1 MVLVYI
7 VTLYVKKHN
16 RMSKTIEEIDHV
28 VIKFAGDSG
37 DGMQLTG
44 DQFSN
49 TTAFIGND
57 LSTFPDFPAEIRAP
71 QGTVAGVS
79 GFKIQFGN
87 TNIYSPGDKADV
99 LIAMNPA
106 ALLANVDWIKD
117 GGTIIV
123 DSDSF
128 KAKDFEKAGYTTNPL
143 EDGSL
148 DGYNLIQAPITK
160 LTKDSVEGFTI
171 ENKFRTRSKN
181 MFALGIVYWLF
192 NRPLNITEDFLSIKF
207 KKNPELANANIASL
221 KAGFNYALT
230 VELLPSSYQVKAAT
244 LPKGK
249 YRSITGNT
257 ATAWGFLAAA
267 EKSGLQIFLGSYP
280 ITPATDIL
288 HELSKHKGFNVL
300 SFQAEDEIAGICS
313 AIGASFAGGLAL
325 TTTSGPGLALKGE
338 AIGLAMMTE
347 LPLVIVDVQR
357 GGPSTGLP
365 TKTEQSDLLQAV
377 YGRNG
382 ESPVIVIAASTPSN
396 CFNYA
401 YMAAKLA
408 VEHMTPVILLTDGF
422 IANGAEPWRIPN
434 TDDMPGIKPTL
445 VSAKARESWKPY
457 LRNPE
462 KLSRQWAKPGT
473 KGFEHRIG
481 GLEKQEGSGNVSYE
495 PLNHEEMVKIRA
507 EKVKRVANFI
517 PELKVEGPT
526 EGELLI
532 VGWGGTF
539 GGLFTAYNE
548 MKKTHQNVAFAHFNY
563 INPLPKNTPEV
574 FRRYKKI
581 VVCELN
587 LGQFIKILRSELPQ
601 FNYLQ
606 YNKVQGLP
614 FSKSELVN
622 EFETIIK
629 S

>member
-1 MVLVYI
+1 
-7 VTLYVKKHN
+7 
-16 RMSKTIEEIDHV
+16 MSKVKEELDSV

-44 DQFSN
+44 SQFSN

-57 LSTFPDFPAEIRAP
+57 LATFPDFPAEIRAP

-87 TNIYSPGDKADV
+87 SSIYSPGDKADV
-99 LIAMNPA
+99 LIAMNAA
-106 ALLANVDWIKD
+106 ALKANLDWVKD
-117 GGTIIV
+117 HGTIII
-123 DSDSF
+123 DTDSF
-128 KAKDFEKAGYTTNPL
+128 KAKDFEKANFTSNPL

-148 DGYNLIQAPITK
+148 DGYNLIEAPITK
-160 LTKDSVEGFTI
+160 LTKDSVAEFDI
-171 ENKFRTRSKN
+171 ENKSRSRSKN

-192 NRPLNITEDFLSIKF
+192 NRPLNITENFLDAKF
-207 KKNPELANANIASL
+207 KKNQEVANANKAAL
-221 KAGFNYALT
+221 KAGYNYALT
-230 VELLPSSYQVKAAT
+230 VELLPSSYSVKPAT

-267 EKSGLQIFLGSYP
+267 ENSGLKLFLGSYP

-288 HELSKHKGFNVL
+288 HELSKHKGFDVV
-300 SFQAEDEIAGICS
+300 SIQAEDEIAGICS
-313 AIGASFAGGLAL
+313 SIGASFAGSLAL

-347 LPLVIVDVQR
+347 LPIVIVDVQR

-396 CFNYA
+396 CFEYA
-401 YMAAKLA
+401 YMASKLA

-422 IANGAEPWRIPN
+422 IANGAEPWRIPD
-434 TDDMPGIKPTL
+434 TKKLPQIVPAL
-445 VSAKARESWKPY
+445 AKKGKDWKPY
-457 LRNPE
+457 LRDAE
-462 KLSRQWAKPGT
+462 KLSRLWVTPGT
-473 KGFEHRIG
+473 KGYEHRIG
-481 GLEKQEGSGNVSYE
+481 GLEKEDGSGNVSYD
-495 PLNHEEMVKIRA
+495 PRNHEAMVNLRA

-517 PELKVEGPT
+517 PEIEVLGDKNAD
-526 EGELLI
+526 LLI
-532 VGWGGTF
+532 VGWGGTY
-539 GGLFTAYNE
+539 GSLLTAFNE
-548 MKKTHQNVAFAHFNY
+548 LKKAGKSVAFAHFNY
-563 INPLPKNTPEV
+563 INPLPKNTADI
-574 FRRYKKI
+574 FKNHKNI

-587 LGQFIKILRSELPQ
+587 LGQFVKVLKSEHPQ
-601 FNYLQ
+601 FNYQQ

-614 FSKSELVN
+614 FSKQELTE
-622 EFETIIK
+622 EFNSILEK
-629 S
+629 N

>member
-1 MVLVYI
+1 
-7 VTLYVKKHN
+7 
-16 RMSKTIEEIDHV
+16 MSKIIEEIDRV

-87 TNIYSPGDKADV
+87 SSIYSPGDKADV

-106 ALLANVDWIKD
+106 ALKANVDWIKD
-117 GGTIIV
+117 GGTVII

-128 KAKDFEKAGYTTNPL
+128 KAKDFEKAGYTSNPL
-143 EDGSL
+143 EDASL

-160 LTKDSVEGFTI
+160 LTKDSVEGFSI

-192 NRPLNITEDFLSIKF
+192 NRPLNITEDFLTNKF
-207 KKNPELANANIASL
+207 KKDPELAKANIASL
-221 KAGFNYALT
+221 KAGYNYALT
-230 VELLPSSYQVKAAT
+230 VELLPSSYQVKAAA
-244 LPKGK
+244 LPKGT

-267 EKSGLQIFLGSYP
+267 ENSGLQLFLGSYP
-280 ITPATDIL
+280 ITPASDIL

-300 SFQAEDEIAGICS
+300 SMQAEDEIAGICS

-434 TDDMPGIKPTL
+434 TNDLPKIIP
-445 VSAKARESWKPY
+445 AKVNTNKRENWQPY
-457 LRNPE
+457 LRDQQ
-462 KLSRQWAKPGT
+462 KLSREWAIPGT

-481 GLEKQEGSGNVSYE
+481 GLEKQEGSGNVSYD
-495 PLNHEEMVKIRA
+495 PKNHEQMVKIRA
-507 EKVKRVANFI
+507 EKVKKVANFI
-517 PELKVEGPT
+517 PDIDVEGS
-526 EGELLI
+526 EQGDLLI
-532 VGWGGTF
+532 VGWGGTY
-539 GGLFTAYNE
+539 GGLYTAFNE
-548 MKKTHQNVAFAHFNY
+548 IIKTHKNVAFAHFNF
-563 INPLPKNTPEV
+563 INPLPKNTEEV
-574 FRRYKKI
+574 FGRYKKI

-587 LGQFIKILRSELPQ
+587 LGQFIKILRTELPQ
-601 FNYLQ
+601 FKYLQ

-614 FSKSELVN
+614 FSKSELVE
-622 EFETIIK
+622 EFEKILAEK
-629 S
+629 

>member
-1 MVLVYI
+1 
-7 VTLYVKKHN
+7 
-16 RMSKTIEEIDHV
+16 MSKTIEEIDNV

-106 ALLANVDWIKD
+106 ALKANVDWIKD
-117 GGTIIV
+117 RGTIII

-128 KAKDFEKAGYTTNPL
+128 KAKDFEKAGYTSNPL
-143 EDGSL
+143 EDGTM

-192 NRPLNITEDFLSIKF
+192 NRPLNITEDFLKAKF
-207 KKNPELANANIASL
+207 KKDPELANANVASL
-221 KAGFNYALT
+221 KAGYNYAIT
-230 VELLPSSYQVKAAT
+230 VELLPSSYTIKPAT
-244 LPKGK
+244 LPQGK

-280 ITPATDIL
+280 ITPASDIL
-288 HELSKHKGFNVL
+288 HELSKHKGFDVI
-300 SFQAEDEIAGICS
+300 SIQAEDEIAGICS

-396 CFNYA
+396 CFDYA
-401 YMAAKLA
+401 FMAAKLA

-422 IANGAEPWRIPN
+422 IANGAEPWRIKNTEELPN
-434 TDDMPGIKPTL
+434 IKP
-445 VSAKARESWKPY
+445 VKVDVNAREAWKPY
-457 LRNPE
+457 LRDLD
-462 KLSRQWAKPGT
+462 KLSRQWAVPGT

-481 GLEKQEGSGNVSYE
+481 GLEKQDVSGNISYE
-495 PLNHEEMVKIRA
+495 PLNHENMVKVRA

-517 PELKVEGPT
+517 PELKVEGA
-526 EGELLI
+526 EQGDLLI

-539 GGLFTAYNE
+539 GNLYTSFNE
-548 MKKTHQNVAFAHFNY
+548 VKKSNSKVAFAHFNY
-563 INPLPKNTPEV
+563 INPLPKNTAEV
-574 FRRYKKI
+574 FARYKKI

-587 LGQFIKILRSELPQ
+587 LGQFVKILRSEMPQ
-601 FNYLQ
+601 FNYIQ

-614 FSKSELVN
+614 FLKSELVE
-622 EFETIIK
+622 EFERILAL
-629 S
+629 

>member
-1 MVLVYI
+1 
-7 VTLYVKKHN
+7 
-16 RMSKTIEEIDHV
+16 MSKTIEEIDNV

-106 ALLANVDWIKD
+106 ALKANVDWIKD
-117 GGTIIV
+117 RGTIII

-128 KAKDFEKAGYTTNPL
+128 KAKDFEKAGYTSNPL
-143 EDGSL
+143 EDGTM

-192 NRPLNITEDFLSIKF
+192 NRPLNITEDFLKAKF
-207 KKNPELANANIASL
+207 KKDPELANANVASL
-221 KAGFNYALT
+221 KAGYNYAIT
-230 VELLPSSYQVKAAT
+230 VELLPSSYTIKPAT

-280 ITPATDIL
+280 ITPASDIL
-288 HELSKHKGFNVL
+288 HELSKHKGFDVI
-300 SFQAEDEIAGICS
+300 SIQAEDEIAGICS

-396 CFNYA
+396 CFDYA
-401 YMAAKLA
+401 FMAAKLA

-422 IANGAEPWRIPN
+422 IANGAEPWRIKNTEELPN
-434 TDDMPGIKPTL
+434 IKP
-445 VSAKARESWKPY
+445 VKVDVNAREAWKPY
-457 LRNPE
+457 LRDLD
-462 KLSRQWAKPGT
+462 KLSRQWAVPGT

-481 GLEKQEGSGNVSYE
+481 GLEKQDISGNISYE
-495 PLNHEEMVKIRA
+495 PLNHETMVKVRA
-507 EKVKRVANFI
+507 KKVNRVANFI
-517 PELKVEGPT
+517 PELKVEGA
-526 EGELLI
+526 EQGDLLI

-539 GGLFTAYNE
+539 GNLLTSFNE
-548 MKKTHQNVAFAHFNY
+548 LKKTNSNVAFAHFNY
-563 INPLPKNTPEV
+563 INPLPKNTAKV
-574 FRRYKKI
+574 FARYKKI

-587 LGQFIKILRSELPQ
+587 LGQFVKILRSELPQ
-601 FNYLQ
+601 FNYIQ

-614 FSKSELVN
+614 FLKSELVD
-622 EFETIIK
+622 EFERILAL
-629 S
+629 